1 MTEHRPAPAELLA
14 FPSALA
20 LPEPL
25 VPANVD
31 LRDFPFMPIEVERLF
46 GSEFHARAS
55 DSEWRAGVT
64 LWLKSFHQVPA
75 ASLPDDDVALA
86 RLAGLGRDVRA
97 WRRIQEK
104 GTTWMGALP
113 GRPNLSSRCG

>member
-1 MTEHRPAPAELLA
+1 MTKHRPAPAELLS

-46 GSEFHARAS
+46 GSEFHAQAS
-55 DSEWRAGVT
+55 DSEWRDRRDPLAKIVSSGSRGIIAG
-64 LWLKSFHQVPA
+64 
-75 ASLPDDDVALA
+75 
-86 RLAGLGRDVRA
+86 R
-97 WRRIQEK
+97 
-104 GTTWMGALP
+104 
-113 GRPNLSSRCG
+113 